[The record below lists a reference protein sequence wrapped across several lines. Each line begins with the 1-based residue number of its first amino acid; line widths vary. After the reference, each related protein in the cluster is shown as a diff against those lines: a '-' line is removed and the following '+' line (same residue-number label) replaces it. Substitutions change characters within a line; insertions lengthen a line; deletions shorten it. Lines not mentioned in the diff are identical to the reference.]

1 MQRKCSCGS
10 SKSPLQESCSE
21 CQAGSLQTFL
31 AVGASDDPYEL
42 EADRIADEVL
52 ADRPDDSFQS
62 DRLQI
67 HGLPTSHRAAHFH
80 APQTVERV
88 LSMPGTA
95 LEPAL
100 RADMERRFGHDF
112 SRVRVHIGPDAGQS
126 ARDVNAS
133 AFTVGSKI
141 VFGAGQ
147 YQPNSRSGRRLLAHE
162 LTHVV
167 QQTAPSSIPKVQRDQ
182 PPENAQ
188 PNLPER
194 IEKGQESY
202 WISFSGFYALIASN
216 IQWHLNSVLPFDM
229 VLLVTTTAEQ
239 REEFSPETIAA
250 LSSDSFANTSGLT
263 FKTDESELIA
273 ILKDGLAQHRGITI
287 DRVTVTVV
295 PVSFDQ
301 MERLFGAEKFLAW
314 WNSVLDVVEH
324 GDIWPLV
331 AKRNLWEES
340 GDRGSNGTG
349 TAKDSSTHA
358 LERKPEPWVAKQLA
372 PIEEILKK
380 ARTDEGKLPKDL
392 PDRIVPWFNERDQ
405 SWYVNVWVNF
415 DTQGKDK
422 TGKAV
427 KLHQGEAT
435 ENLLERLSA
444 AARGAMQQHAKEM
457 PRWALDLKS
466 RLDARLHQITG
477 GKRHKDAPD
486 GTTLRW
492 VDDSTQAQ
500 GPDHSVDNEVA
511 LSKEDRHEKV
521 LLAIWV
527 EIGEK
532 EVRREYGAVPIS
544 PETPLEKL
552 LPYVLKLAA
561 VLRQQEAAPDDR
573 DLNAPDLNVD
583 PTLEPFEARIMPIDL
598 APDHITVAG
607 ASNEFSMFL
616 DLDKTYQAYGQ
627 TALYVASKLYNQ
639 PLVLDWSVFDVSAEV
654 TATAEAGPDVEWKD
668 RWKHLYQKYNP
679 RGMTDD
685 GDFVATAPKKGDPE
699 LAPGTAISS
708 DRGDITSRVKLPDRP
723 GDFLIACVTRSARVG
738 DAKLGRPSSRA
749 FFPVRTVKKET
760 LGDPLITKRS
770 RGIETADLSIKKIK
784 SALAEKGL
792 DENHKRLLLVA
803 QIATENERHTLE
815 SHETRSLA
823 ESTTAEIFDGN
834 EKLKV
839 VAELKKVLPG
849 VIAQAHA
856 NEKSG
861 EGPTAPSKL
870 LEARPDL
877 VYLYWLLLH
886 EGKSV
891 DDYERELK
899 QQLEDL
905 KKLNERAVDFAG
917 SFKSNVDACTYNPE
931 AVFIS
936 NLDGHTY
943 PLMLMVG
950 ESPVDFDEDPGVVAY
965 KVADV
970 TTEQTKGTYY
980 GASLQEG
987 PQGHIEAIDKAFE
1000 DFGEHIP
1007 YGEGWIGVRMTRG
1020 SGKECEKK
1028 HRTEFKYYKCKEGFS
1043 ERAWRYLGYLAAA
1056 VSIAALAA
1064 TGVGAAGAAAI
1075 LGLVAGGVGA
1085 VLAVHN
1091 IQERSRKHTLE
1102 VDAELGMDILSIL
1115 PVGEFLVAGRL
1126 ARAVQGFENVR
1137 RLRNLLMV
1145 YRIGTHGA
1153 AAILIPIKLAQD
1165 VNKIKSLNLPPDQE
1179 KTMIAEAYT
1188 GALEGGLM
1196 FLGASLGSHAGGE
1209 KVETYD
1215 SIHEQAELMSMEGA
1229 GQYQSM
1235 QDKGWVDEAGNW
1247 TDQAPEDVR
1256 RKLLGGAGEEDSVS
1270 PKTEPEHQTPAHA
1283 GDGAAESKITPELR
1297 EAANKAADR
1306 VNKHEAIVTEDAEGN
1321 RHADVGEGHQVEEVE
1336 EADGSVDCVY
1346 HSKVG
1351 VPVACPIGMGGHVEA
1366 KPGEPAADS
1375 ASPAQTS
1382 EKLPPNEMARAA
1394 AAKALKPTESPTV
1407 DVSQLGIPMEEPV
1420 KLGSSLSKAK
1430 LQPGQEALYILY
1442 NENETVLKV
1451 GKTSETAIKGRFSV
1465 YKRAGKLTGIDVR
1478 VEVIPLDMAELKRSG
1493 KTTEAF
1499 ESILRKSM
1507 GKEPMLWDNTGGRL
1521 LEIDGSSGFGTPG
1534 EGIRKSPITKGEMRE
1549 LLEIYQGSKKKIGE
1563 EIGVHARTVDLWA
1576 KSLGLTPKA
1585 FKKAK

>member
-1 MQRKCSCGS
+1 
-10 SKSPLQESCSE
+10 
-21 CQAGSLQTFL
+21 
-31 AVGASDDPYEL
+31 
-42 EADRIADEVL
+42 
-52 ADRPDDSFQS
+52 
-62 DRLQI
+62 
-67 HGLPTSHRAAHFH
+67 
-80 APQTVERV
+80 
-88 LSMPGTA
+88 MPGTA

-112 SRVRVHIGPDAGQS
+112 SRVRVHVGPDAGQS
-126 ARDVNAS
+126 ARDVNAA

-141 VFGAGQ
+141 VFGVGE
-147 YQPNSRSGRRLLAHE
+147 YQPDSRSGRRLLAHE

-167 QQTAPSSIPKVQRDQ
+167 QQTAPRSTPKVQRDQ
-182 PPENAQ
+182 PRENAQ
-188 PNLPER
+188 PNLPKP

-216 IQWHLNSVLPFDM
+216 IQWHLSKVLPFDM

-250 LSSDSFANTSGLT
+250 LSSDSFANTSDLA

-273 ILKDGLAQHRGITI
+273 ILKDGLAQDRG
-287 DRVTVTVV
+287 VTVDPVTITVV

-301 MERLFGAEKFLAW
+301 MERLFGAKEFLAW
-314 WNSVLDVVEH
+314 WNSVLDVVEP

-331 AKRNLWEES
+331 AKRNLWEEP
-340 GDRGSNGTG
+340 GDPGSKGAG
-349 TAKDSSTHA
+349 AAKDSPIHTPNQ
-358 LERKPEPWVAKQLA
+358 KPEPWVAKQLA

-380 ARTDEGKLPKDL
+380 ARADAGKLPKDL

-422 TGKAV
+422 AGKAV

-435 ENLLERLSA
+435 ENLLERLSGA
-444 AARGAMQQHAKEM
+444 AQATIQQHAKDM

-466 RLDARLHQITG
+466 RLDARLLQITG
-477 GKRHKDAPD
+477 GERREDAPD

-500 GPDHSVDNEVA
+500 GPDRSVDNEVA
-511 LSKEDRHEKV
+511 LSTEDRHEKV

-532 EVRREYGAVPIS
+532 DDVRREYGSVPIS

-552 LPYVLKLAA
+552 LPYVRQLAA

-616 DLDKTYQAYGQ
+616 DFDKTYQAYGA
-627 TALYVASKLYNQ
+627 TPLYVASKLYSQ
-639 PLVLDWSVFDVSAEV
+639 PFVLDWSVFDVSTEV

-699 LAPGTAISS
+699 LAPGSAISS
-708 DRGDITSRVKLPDRP
+708 DRGDITSRVELPDRP
-723 GDFLIACVTRSARVG
+723 GDFLIACVTRSAAVG

-770 RGIETADLSIKKIK
+770 RGIETADSSIKKIK

-815 SHETRSLA
+815 SHETRDLA

-877 VYLYWLLLH
+877 VYLYWLLLR

-905 KKLNERAVDFAG
+905 KKLNERAVDFE
-917 SFKSNVDACTYNPE
+917 SDFKNDANTCFYNPE

-936 NLDGHTY
+936 KLDGHTY
-943 PLMLMVG
+943 PLVLMVG
-950 ESPVDFDEDPGVVAY
+950 ESPIDSSEGPALVAY

-970 TTEQTKGTYY
+970 STEQTKGSYY

-987 PQGHIEAIDKAFE
+987 PEGHIEAIDKAFE
-1000 DFGEHIP
+1000 EFGEHAT
-1007 YGEGWIGVRMTRG
+1007 YGDGWIGVRMTQGPR
-1020 SGKECEKK
+1020 KECENL
-1028 HRTEFKYYKCKEGFS
+1028 HRKEFKYYKSAEGIR

-1126 ARAVQGFENVR
+1126 ARAVQGFENIR
-1137 RLRNLLMV
+1137 RLRSLLMV

-1165 VNKIKSLNLPPDQE
+1165 VNKIKSLNLPPEQE
-1179 KTMIAEAYT
+1179 KAMIADAYT
-1188 GALEGGLM
+1188 GALQGGLM

-1247 TDQAPEDVR
+1247 TDQAPETVR
-1256 RKLLGGAGEEDSVS
+1256 RKLLGGAADEEVVS
-1270 PKTEPEHQTPAHA
+1270 PKPEPEHQTPAHPQEGGA
-1283 GDGAAESKITPELR
+1283 GSRVTPELR
-1297 EAANKAADR
+1297 AAADEAAQR
-1306 VNKHEAIVTEDAEGN
+1306 VNKHEAIVTEDTEGN
-1321 RHADVGEGHQVEEVE
+1321 RHADVGKNHQVEEVTDE
-1336 EADGSVDCVY
+1336 EGNVSCEY
-1346 HSKVG
+1346 HSVP

-1375 ASPAQTS
+1375 AAPS
-1382 EKLPPNEMARAA
+1382 EISGKLPPTEMARAA
-1394 AAKALKPTESPTV
+1394 AAKALKPTESLAV
-1407 DVSQLGIPMEEPV
+1407 DVSQLGIPIEKLV
-1420 KLGSSLSKAK
+1420 KLESSLSKAK
-1430 LQPGQEALYILY
+1430 LQPGQDALYILY
-1442 NENETVLKV
+1442 NENGAVLKV

-1478 VEVIPLDMAELKRSG
+1478 AEVIPLDMAKLKTSG

-1521 LEIDGSSGFGTPG
+1521 LEIDGTTGFGTPG

-1549 LLEIYQGSKKKIGE
+1549 LLEIYQGNKKKIGE